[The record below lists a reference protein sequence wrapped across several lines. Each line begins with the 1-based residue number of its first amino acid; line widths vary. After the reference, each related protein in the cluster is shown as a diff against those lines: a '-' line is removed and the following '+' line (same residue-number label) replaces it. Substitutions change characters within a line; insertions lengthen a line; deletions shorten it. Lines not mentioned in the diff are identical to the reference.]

1 MITRTIKF
9 ELSQN
14 EDETKPNEI
23 DSRAVVCKKT
33 EDEMRT
39 NYSLKTGDRTRTKF
53 KVVLETPGLS
63 HFLSLL

>member
-1 MITRTIKF
+1 MRTKTIKI

-14 EDETKPNEI
+14 EDETNAI

-33 EDEMRT
+33 EDGTRT
-39 NYSLKTGDRTRTKF
+39 DYSLKTGDRTSTEF